1 MLVRKF
7 VKKTLSE
14 HLQLRQ
20 YVRNMVLREAEEEKQ
35 FSKYFG
41 INVLNHDV
49 LSQIKD
55 DIHTATKSLGDNDEF
70 VDFFKRYVLM
80 YLSDLIETSFD
91 VDDIDNE
98 IEQIKGVLA
107 EQVRLEV
114 NPDKP
119 NESPIDPELLQG
131 DEPIEEEGDEESDK
145 LNQVA
150 TLPTKEIDSP
160 EDRGLKRQQM
170 ELDNGGQQDAKKQ
183 ALDLMNNIDDIII
196 AGYDKISDK
205 LNKELFVRY
214 LVINILLHI
223 DKAHKM
229 MQEEPPDVEMPEYEE
244 PVPEQPAEELP
255 L

>member
-1 MLVRKF
+1 
-7 VKKTLSE
+7 
-14 HLQLRQ
+14 
-20 YVRNMVLREAEEEKQ
+20 MVLREAEEEKQ